1 MERWNDGTM
10 ERWNDGTKQQVTN
23 QQINKSTYYIMNIQF
38 IRNRLLKNLTG
49 ILSVIL
55 LVTSC
60 EFGEEID
67 PDNSG
72 DPRDNIVDTWR
83 STEISA
89 IYGKSSYL
97 VDISKEPL
105 DSTEIVLSNFY
116 NLGIDTEVKG
126 TLNGYRIH
134 IPVQEVNGNQLS
146 GEGTIA
152 GDFSAIDFVYEVDDG
167 SGEKDNVT
175 AEFNRI

>member
-1 MERWNDGTM
+1 MN
-10 ERWNDGTKQQVTN
+10 N
-23 QQINKSTYYIMNIQF
+23 QPINKLF
-38 IRNRLLKNLTG
+38 KNLAG
-49 ILSVIL
+49 ILSVML

-60 EFGEEID
+60 DFGEDID
-67 PDNSG
+67 PDNSD

-97 VDISKEPL
+97 VDIAKEPL
-105 DSTEIVLSNFY
+105 DSTEVVLSNFY

-126 TLNGYRIH
+126 TLNGYKIY
-134 IPVQEVNGNQLS
+134 ISTQVVNGNEIS

-152 GDFSAIDFVYEVDDG
+152 GDFSVINFEYDVEDG
-167 SGEKDNVT
+167 SGEEDSAS
-175 AEFNRI
+175 AEFHRI

>member
-1 MERWNDGTM
+1 MN
-10 ERWNDGTKQQVTN
+10 N
-23 QQINKSTYYIMNIQF
+23 QSINKLF
-38 IRNRLLKNLTG
+38 KNLAG
-49 ILSVIL
+49 ILSVML

-60 EFGEEID
+60 DFGEDID
-67 PDNSG
+67 PDNSD

-97 VDISKEPL
+97 VDIAKEPL
-105 DSTEIVLSNFY
+105 DSTKVVLSNFY

-126 TLNGYRIH
+126 TLNGYKIY
-134 IPVQEVNGNQLS
+134 ISTQVVNGNEIS

-152 GDFSAIDFVYEVDDG
+152 GDFSVINFEYDVEDG
-167 SGEKDNVT
+167 SGEEDNVS
-175 AEFNRI
+175 AEFHRI

>member
-1 MERWNDGTM
+1 MN
-10 ERWNDGTKQQVTN
+10 N
-23 QQINKSTYYIMNIQF
+23 QPIKKLI
-38 IRNRLLKNLTG
+38 KNLAG

-83 STEISA
+83 STELSA

-97 VDISKEPL
+97 VDISKESL
-105 DSTEIVLSNFY
+105 DSTKVVLSNFY
-116 NLGIDTEVKG
+116 NLGVDTEVKG
-126 TLNGYRIH
+126 TLDGYKIN
-134 IPVQEVNGNQLS
+134 IYVQVVNGNEIS

-152 GDFSAIDFVYEVDDG
+152 GDLSAIDFVYEVDDG
-167 SGEKDNVT
+167 SGEKDNVS
-175 AEFNRI
+175 AEFKRI

>member
-1 MERWNDGTM
+1 
-10 ERWNDGTKQQVTN
+10 
-23 QQINKSTYYIMNIQF
+23 MNNLWISDKL
-38 IRNRLLKNLTG
+38 IKNLAG

-60 EFGEEID
+60 EFGEEIN

-83 STEISA
+83 STELSA
-89 IYGKSSYL
+89 IYGKSNYL

-105 DSTEIVLSNFY
+105 DSTKVVLSNFY
-116 NLGIDTEVKG
+116 NLGVDTEVKG
-126 TLNGYRIH
+126 TLDGYKIN
-134 IPVQEVNGNQLS
+134 IYVQVVNGNEIS

-152 GDFSAIDFVYEVDDG
+152 GDLSAIDFVYEVDDG
-167 SGEKDNVT
+167 SGEKDNVS
-175 AEFNRI
+175 AEFKRI

>member
-1 MERWNDGTM
+1 MR
-10 ERWNDGTKQQVTN
+10 
-23 QQINKSTYYIMNIQF
+23 NK
-38 IRNRLLKNLTG
+38 LLKSLAG
-49 ILSVIL
+49 IISVML

-60 EFGEEID
+60 ELGEEVD
-67 PDNSG
+67 PDNGG

-97 VDISKEPL
+97 VDIAKEPL
-105 DSTEIVLSNFY
+105 DSTEVILSNFY

-126 TLNGYRIH
+126 TLNGYKIY
-134 IPVQEVNGNQLS
+134 ISVQVVNGNEIS
-146 GEGTIA
+146 GEGDIA
-152 GDFSAIDFVYEVDDG
+152 GDFSVIGFVYEVKDG
-167 SGEKDNVT
+167 SGEEDNVS